1 MDSRRV
7 FHSFWRGASFR
18 YALLGLTLLALLFV
32 GVQLRHLTWRE
43 TKHLRFQ
50 RDIVNGFYWGSETIK
65 EGRRLSP
72 NDPPNS
78 WHTFWRGYLG
88 LYDQVRRDA
97 YKKQYNLD
105 YPPLRLLVMSIW
117 AREVRAKY
125 PGAEDGTPEYV
136 EPLLRVNM
144 LAELMTAVGIFL
156 LVRLVILRSGGAT
169 DSTLLRRLPLAQR
182 AWGCG
187 LCAACVAWLEPSTIL
202 DAHAWPQWDVWI
214 LPFYLFASIAALK
227 RRWFWCGCLLAAG
240 GMLKGQLLF
249 VAPFFVFWPL
259 WEKRWASAL
268 RMLAGFGATIALI
281 ASPWLVRDSLGW
293 IVLAAAIG
301 ATALPLRWLR
311 SSHVWAFA
319 AGIGAVTAFLIGDLH
334 GGSFAWLKVGF
345 LYGSEHYPYLFISS
359 CYNLPSL
366 MALLDWSL
374 KTPYWSFH
382 LGALHIAFTW
392 QWTLRSLYLVAL
404 IFCGLGAARHARNRD
419 PRVLIAIAAPW
430 LVMFALLAQMHE
442 RYLLWGAVVSAVA
455 LGVNLRL
462 SLLHF
467 VFSIMSAAMITHV
480 LLIDKKLAPTLRA
493 IDFLYRIQPIASWI
507 LLAAVAIYLREVLST
522 RPPLFGPRREVQA
535 PPEEAPLPL
544 IATAEE
550 A

>member
-7 FHSFWRGASFR
+7 FRSFWQGASFR

-281 ASPWLVRDSLGW
+281 ASPWLVRDSLG
-293 IVLAAAIG
+293 
-301 ATALPLRWLR
+301 
-311 SSHVWAFA
+311 
-319 AGIGAVTAFLIGDLH
+319 
-334 GGSFAWLKVGF
+334 
-345 LYGSEHYPYLFISS
+345 
-359 CYNLPSL
+359 
-366 MALLDWSL
+366 
-374 KTPYWSFH
+374 
-382 LGALHIAFTW
+382 
-392 QWTLRSLYLVAL
+392 
-404 IFCGLGAARHARNRD
+404 
-419 PRVLIAIAAPW
+419 
-430 LVMFALLAQMHE
+430 
-442 RYLLWGAVVSAVA
+442 
-455 LGVNLRL
+455 
-462 SLLHF
+462 
-467 VFSIMSAAMITHV
+467 
-480 LLIDKKLAPTLRA
+480 
-493 IDFLYRIQPIASWI
+493 
-507 LLAAVAIYLREVLST
+507 
-522 RPPLFGPRREVQA
+522 
-535 PPEEAPLPL
+535 
-544 IATAEE
+544 
-550 A
+550 